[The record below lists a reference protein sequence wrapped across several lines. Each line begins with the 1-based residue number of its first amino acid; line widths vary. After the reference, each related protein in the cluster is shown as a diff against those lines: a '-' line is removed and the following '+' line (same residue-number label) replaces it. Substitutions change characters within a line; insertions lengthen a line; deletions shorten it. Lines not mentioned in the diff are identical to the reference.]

1 MGDGPAAHWIWS
13 CSANVTTMHS
23 QPWDM
28 REQGT
33 AARLN
38 SSLVWLGVT
47 VFYLYLMWLDLEHV
61 ATPGMLRLIIPLRG
75 VLLLLAAWHGIAV
88 LAYGTRDVF
97 NAIKWG
103 IVAAHF
109 VGQILMAFAYEPS
122 HIIQIVVPLPTIF
135 VVYYVVAATPALA
148 IVTGIGQTLLSA
160 VLTLVGAGFSF
171 DTALVLIPIM
181 VILNAVGIAHLGTS
195 AGRENASFV
204 ESELPVRTSPAVSR
218 LPLSPRER
226 DVVMELL
233 KGRTRSQIG
242 EALFISP
249 ETVKW
254 HTSRIYRKLGVSS
267 RIQLLQRVLGETDVP
282 SAE

>member
-1 MGDGPAAHWIWS
+1 
-13 CSANVTTMHS
+13 
-23 QPWDM
+23 
-28 REQGT
+28 
-33 AARLN
+33 
-38 SSLVWLGVT
+38 
-47 VFYLYLMWLDLEHV
+47 
-61 ATPGMLRLIIPLRG
+61 
-75 VLLLLAAWHGIAV
+75 
-88 LAYGTRDVF
+88 
-97 NAIKWG
+97 
-103 IVAAHF
+103 
-109 VGQILMAFAYEPS
+109 
-122 HIIQIVVPLPTIF
+122 
-135 VVYYVVAATPALA
+135 
-148 IVTGIGQTLLSA
+148 VTGIGQTLLSA

-181 VILNAVGIAHLGTS
+181 VILNAVGIAHVATPW
-195 AGRENASFV
+195 GRENASFV
-204 ESELPVRTSPAVSR
+204 ESELPVRTSQAVSR